1 MIIQSGGLLG
11 KLLSKLVGPLM
22 KVALPLAKNVLAP
35 LGLTAAMSAIDGG
48 IQKKIHGSGAK
59 LIIEQEDM
67 KNIMKIIKALE
78 NSGILLKGVGKAIKS
93 ETKEQRGGF
102 LSMLLGTLGAS
113 LLGNL
118 LTGGKGI
125 MRAGDGIVRAGEGNV
140 VSRAKGEGSK
150 RKNLNSLLP
159 FHLLTKNI
167 EISEYY
173 KNEPRFNGV
182 YSRNNLTNK
191 IKKGAYVIN
200 LDKYESTGTHWV
212 SLFVKPKY
220 TTESSFSERTIYFDS
235 FGVEHFPKEINK
247 IIGNKKIKASIFR
260 IQAYNSIMCGY
271 FCIEFINYMLKGKTL
286 LDYTN
291 LFSPNDFKKNGQVIK
306 RIFKNE

>member
-1 MIIQSGGLLG
+1 ME
-11 KLLSKLVGPLM
+11 
-22 KVALPLAKNVLAP
+22 
-35 LGLTAAMSAIDGG
+35 
-48 IQKKIHGSGAK
+48 KKFHGSGVQ
-59 LIIEQEDM
+59 LIIEQADM
-67 KNIMKIIKALE
+67 KDIMKIIKALE
-78 NSGILLKGVGKAIKS
+78 KSGVLLLGVSKTIEN

-118 LTGGKGI
+118 LTGKGI
-125 MRAGDGIVRAGEGNV
+125 MRAGDRIVLVGEGNV
-140 VSRAKGEGSK
+140 VSRAKGDGSK
-150 RKNLNSLLP
+150 KKKTNSLLP
-159 FHLLTKNI
+159 FHPLTNK

-182 YSRNNLTNK
+182 YSRNNLPNK

-200 LDKYESTGTHWV
+200 LDEYENTGTHWV

-220 TTESSFSERTIYFDS
+220 TVYFDS
-235 FGVEHFPKEINK
+235 FGVEHIPKEINK
-247 IIGNKKIKASIFR
+247 FIRSKELGPAVGNKKIKASIFR
-260 IQAYNSIMCGY
+260 IQPYDSIMCGY

-291 LFSPNDFKKNGQVIK
+291 LFSPNDFKKNDQVIK
-306 RIFKNE
+306 RIFKNG